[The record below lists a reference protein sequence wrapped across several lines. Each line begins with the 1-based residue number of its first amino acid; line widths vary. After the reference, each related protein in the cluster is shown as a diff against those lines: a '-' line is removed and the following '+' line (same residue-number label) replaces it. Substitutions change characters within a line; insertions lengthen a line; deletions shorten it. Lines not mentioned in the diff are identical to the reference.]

1 MQVACLPACVSCHAG
16 SYTRAHRAHPC
27 TAQEPYMLM
36 HIRAQILCL
45 GTWRGI
51 LAVGGALQTMRML
64 AKADAL
70 GNHEAREHDQM
81 TTERKEKL
89 AQFHP

>member
-1 MQVACLPACVSCHAG
+1 
-16 SYTRAHRAHPC
+16 
-27 TAQEPYMLM
+27 MLM

-89 AQFHP
+89 ARFHPQGGKEQLDVAHQRGLDPWPAPAMHTV